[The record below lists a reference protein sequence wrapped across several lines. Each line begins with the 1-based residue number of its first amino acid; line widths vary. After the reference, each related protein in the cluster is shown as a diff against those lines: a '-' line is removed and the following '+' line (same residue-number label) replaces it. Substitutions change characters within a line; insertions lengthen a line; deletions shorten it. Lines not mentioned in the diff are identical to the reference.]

1 MKQWTKPRG
10 VILVL
15 LLFFAISCG
24 TNSRVNDHQKLR
36 QNYENVNELLQS
48 ENLQNPFFK
57 IHFVNGDVAIMEK
70 WALNEAQDSVVGEGQ
85 LLDFNRRFIKYGS
98 LSLPVESMALIET
111 NNYEEIKARDK
122 EIISKLTAI
131 MAFDA
136 LLAAPCLVFPKYCF
150 GSCPTFYIEGETD
163 LHEVRAEGFSN
174 AIAPALENRDI
185 DALKYSTRED
195 VFRIYM
201 KNEAY
206 ETHVVNQVE
215 LWTVPRKQDE
225 VVFVDE
231 DDQFYLTSQP
241 VSPLT
246 AKVEGNEILPSLE
259 AMDQEE
265 YFSLT
270 DSTDLTTREDLI
282 LEFKPQQWKD
292 AGLVLNFRQT
302 LLTTFLLYEGLSW
315 MGDDV
320 GRYLS
325 KMESNKLLRKKMDQ
339 PFRRLGDIDCYVW
352 DSQKKDWFLAQNV
365 HETGPLAKNLQI
377 IPLPANTARS
387 GENLKVKLTM
397 AKGLWRLDYAGLAE
411 IKGKVEPIKLLPASL
426 TSLARPNNKTL
437 DRLTADDEK
446 YLVTFPGDEYL
457 LEFQMPA
464 LKDNEEHELFLAA
477 KGYYL
482 EWIRTDW
489 LADKNPKKIRKLL
502 MGNKATWQ
510 SLARDYKEA
519 EQRMEEVFWSSK
531 YANPK
536 N

>member
-1 MKQWTKPRG
+1 MKQWTKPEG
-10 VILVL
+10 VILIL
-15 LLFFAISCG
+15 LLFFVISCS
-24 TNSRVNDHQKLR
+24 TNSKVNDHHKLR
-36 QNYENVNELLQS
+36 QNYTNVNELLQS
-48 ENLQNPFFK
+48 ENFQEPFFK

-70 WALNEAQDSVVGEGQ
+70 WELNETQDSVVGEGQ
-85 LLDFNRRFIKYGS
+85 LLDFNRKIIKYGA
-98 LSLPVESMALIET
+98 LSLPVGSMALVET
-111 NNYEEIKARDK
+111 NNYEEIQARDQ

-136 LLAAPCLVFPKYCF
+136 LLAAPCLIFPKYCF
-150 GSCPTFYIEGETD
+150 GSCPTFYINEESG
-163 LHEVRAEGFSN
+163 LHEARAEGFSN
-174 AIAPALENRDI
+174 AIAPALENRDV
-185 DALKYSTRED
+185 DALKHATREE

-215 LWTVPRKQDE
+215 LWAVPRKRNE

-231 DDQFYLTSQP
+231 EDHFYLASQP
-241 VSPLT
+241 VSPIT
-246 AKVEGNEILPSLE
+246 ARVEGNDILPPIG
-259 AMDQEE
+259 AIDQEE

-270 DSTDLTTREDLI
+270 DSNDLTTREDLI
-282 LEFKPQQWKD
+282 LEFKPQDWKES
-292 AGLVLNFRQT
+292 GLVINFRQT

-325 KMESNKLLRKKMDQ
+325 KMEGNQLLKKKMDQ

-352 DSQKKDWFLAQNV
+352 DHRKKAWRLAQNV

-377 IPLPANTARS
+377 IPLPTNSVRP

-411 IKGKVEPIKLLPASL
+411 IKEKVEPIKLSPIGL
-426 TSLARPNNKTL
+426 TSLAQPNTKTL

-457 LEFQMPA
+457 LEYDMPP
-464 LKDNEEHELFLAA
+464 LKDDEAHEVFLAA

-489 LADKNPKKIRKLL
+489 LANKDPKKIRKLL
-502 MGNKATWQ
+502 MGNKRTWHN
-510 SLARDYKEA
+510 LARAYKEA
-519 EQRMEEVFWSSK
+519 EPGMEQVFWNSK
-531 YANPK
+531 YSNPK
-536 N
+536 H